1 LSASFYCRGA
11 SVTNPHEALPITVRH
26 GVIDKSNEAVEID
39 SIDEL
44 PPTIGD
50 VFVALG

>member
-1 LSASFYCRGA
+1 VAIGHTCRPVFTA
-11 SVTNPHEALPITVRH
+11 EALPITVRH